1 MSYFQVDYL
10 TTPVLIPCWTLPI
23 PRMTWPGRA
32 PPRVESVSPTSAT
45 TPVSPPVTHN
55 STHSRSRRT
64 ASAPTTSPSRPSP
77 ARTTPCMPLS
87 TRSSSQDTLIRMVK
101 TILARFL
108 SIFITTIIITITQVP
123 AGGRF
128 SRGMLRIV
136 IGCTDASTATVTTE
150 DTTAAE
156 EEAVRESQVSLLTT
170 MM

>member
-1 MSYFQVDYL
+1 M
-10 TTPVLIPCWTLPI
+10 
-23 PRMTWPGRA
+23 
-32 PPRVESVSPTSAT
+32 
-45 TPVSPPVTHN
+45 
-55 STHSRSRRT
+55 
-64 ASAPTTSPSRPSP
+64 
-77 ARTTPCMPLS
+77 
-87 TRSSSQDTLIRMVK
+87 LIRMVK

-108 SIFITTIIITITQVP
+108 STFITTIIITITQVP

-156 EEAVRESQVSLLTT
+156 EEAVRESLVSLLTT